1 MEKATIIIP
10 KNLPKGFRIIPTL
23 NVYQVYYDD
32 KDGNTGGGGWIYKNH
47 IGKKVEILEILKIGK
62 GFTIN
67 GRIMMPA
74 IEYILDHWKYVA
86 PIIFFKLPKNEFNI
100 E

>member
-1 MEKATIIIP
+1 MKEAAIVIP
-10 KNLPKGFRIIPTL
+10 KNLPKGFRITPTL
-23 NVYQVYYDD
+23 DVYQVYYDD
-32 KDGNTGGGGWIYKNH
+32 KDGNTNGGGWIYKNH
-47 IGKKVEILEILKIGK
+47 IGKKVEILKIGK
-62 GFTIN
+62 GFNIN

-86 PIIFFKLPKNEFNI
+86 PIIFFEFPKNEFDI